1 LSPFRRSRYL
11 LALPVVVG
19 IFVSA
24 CGDSDGVVGSTA
36 GAGGAKAGAGG
47 GGGKAGATSNGGAS
61 AGKGGLGSTAGSGA
75 TAGSDVTAGNGATAG
90 NDGSGAGEGGMGGM
104 AGMAG
109 EAPSSGGTTGGTGGA
124 TAGTGGAHAG
134 TGGATAGTGGATAGT
149 GGATAG
155 TGGATAGTGGA
166 TAGTGGATAGT
177 GGATAGTGGATAGT
191 GGATAGTGGTG
202 GAAPCGGCAVL
213 TAPLSTS
220 ATNTVAQIYF
230 AAPTDLTGVTIT
242 IRACAVEGD
251 TMSAFQSFLQNAGPG
266 YVGDYN
272 GSLYKDL
279 GSMTKCSV
287 GLQTLTYTVAAE
299 TNFSGTFDPAAVSQ
313 FSLVVQRFYQSAGP
327 WVDSTV
333 HVDSITF
340 SGGGLGPYTFDANV
354 SALAS
359 NSGVAPTWIP

>member
-1 LSPFRRSRYL
+1 
-11 LALPVVVG
+11 
-19 IFVSA
+19 
-24 CGDSDGVVGSTA
+24 VVGSTA

-177 GGATAGTGGATAGT
+177 GGATAGTGG
-191 GGATAGTGGTG
+191 TG

-242 IRACAVEGD
+242 IRACAVAGD

>member
-1 LSPFRRSRYL
+1 MSPFRRSRYL

-109 EAPSSGGTTGGTGGA
+109 EAPSSGGTGGA

-166 TAGTGGATAGT
+166 TAGTGGT
-177 GGATAGTGGATAGT
+177 GGAT
-191 GGATAGTGGTG
+191 
-202 GAAPCGGCAVL
+202 PCGGCAVL

-242 IRACAVEGD
+242 IRACAVAGD